1 MNQLILGRD
10 ASALLRAEW
19 RRLFTRR
26 VTAVMMAVTILTL
39 TLAGLAVAAHS
50 HPHTPATLAHA
61 QAFIAGQ
68 RAQNL
73 DQCLADAR
81 SGLAGP
87 DGEPAP
93 TQAQCQRQ
101 AQLFQPSVEEF
112 QGYQFTFGRDMS
124 TLLVLLGGLLAL
136 FGFVV
141 GASFVGVEWST
152 GGMATV
158 LVWRP
163 RRVRLLAG
171 KLVALLLGVLTL
183 GTVSSIAFT
192 GAMWAV
198 ARTRGDGGH
207 LTRGLLTSLALRD
220 VRVLALTLACAA
232 AGFAVASYGRHT
244 AAALGTAIGY
254 VIVVE
259 VTLRIALSAA
269 HIARPQ
275 RFFLT
280 SYMLAWLNNTMT
292 YTEQAACPESRFGP
306 RCQPT
311 TWSIGTGHSAM
322 LISAILA
329 ATLVAA
335 VIALRRRDIT

>member
-1 MNQLILGRD
+1 VTHWISRD

-26 VTAVMMAVTILTL
+26 VTRVMMALTVL
-39 TLAGLAVAAHS
+39 VLALAGFAVAAHS

-73 DQCLADAR
+73 DQCLADAKA
-81 SGLAGP
+81 GVAGP
-87 DGEPAP
+87 DGQPAP
-93 TQAQCQRQ
+93 SEAECQQQAQQ
-101 AQLFQPSVEEF
+101 FQPSVEEF
-112 QGYQFTFGRDMS
+112 QGYQFTFRRDMS

-136 FGFVV
+136 AGFVIGSSFI
-141 GASFVGVEWST
+141 GAEWSS
-152 GGMATV
+152 GGMMTV

-171 KLVALLLGVLTL
+171 KLGALLLGVLAFAVAT
-183 GTVSSIAFT
+183 SIAWT
-192 GAMWAV
+192 AALWAV
-198 ARTRGDGGH
+198 ARTRGSAGNATPGV
-207 LTRGLLTSLALRD
+207 LTSLAVRD

-232 AGFAVASYGRHT
+232 AGFAIASYGRHT

-254 VIVVE
+254 VVVVE
-259 VTLRIALSAA
+259 VALRIVLSAA

-280 SYMLAWLNNTMT
+280 SYVFAWLDNTTT
-292 YTEQAACPESRFGP
+292 YAEQGSCPVPRFDTGC
-306 RCQPT
+306 RPT
-311 TWSIGTGHSAM
+311 TWTIGIGHSAA
-322 LISAILA
+322 LIGAILA

-335 VIALRRRDIT
+335 LTAMRRRDVT

>member
-1 MNQLILGRD
+1 MNQLFGRD
-10 ASALLRAEW
+10 ARALLRAEW

-26 VTAVMMAVTILTL
+26 LTTVMMAVTILML

-81 SGLAGP
+81 SGSAGP

-93 TQAQCQRQ
+93 TEAQCQRQ
-101 AQLFQPSVEEF
+101 AELFQPSVEEF
-112 QGYQFTFGRDMS
+112 QGYQFTFRRDMS
-124 TLLVLLGGLLAL
+124 TMLVLLGGLVAL

-141 GASFVGVEWST
+141 GASFVGVEWSS
-152 GGMATV
+152 GAMATV
-158 LVWRP
+158 LVWHP

-171 KLVALLLGVLTL
+171 KLTALLLGVLTL
-183 GTVSSIAFT
+183 CAVTSIAFT
-192 GAMWAV
+192 AAMWAV

-207 LTRGLLTSLALRD
+207 LTPGLLTSLALRD
-220 VRVLALTLACAA
+220 VRVLALALACAA

-254 VIVVE
+254 VVVVE

-280 SYMLAWLNNTMT
+280 SYMLAWLDNTTT
-292 YTEQAACPESRFGP
+292 YAEQATCPVSRFGP

-311 TWSIGTGHSAM
+311 TWSIGAGHGAV
-322 LISAILA
+322 LIGAILA

-335 VIALRRRDIT
+335 VVALRRRDVT

>member
-1 MNQLILGRD
+1 VNQFIGRD
-10 ASALLRAEW
+10 GSALLRAEW

-26 VTAVMMAVTILTL
+26 VTTVMMAVTILML

-50 HPHTPATLAHA
+50 HPHTPATLARA

-73 DQCLADAR
+73 DQCLADSR

-87 DGEPAP
+87 DGQPAP
-93 TQAQCQRQ
+93 TEAQCQQQ
-101 AQLFQPSVEEF
+101 AQLFQPSVEEV
-112 QGYQFTFGRDMS
+112 QGYQFTFRRDMS
-124 TLLVLLGGLLAL
+124 TLLVLFGGLLAL

-141 GASFVGVEWST
+141 GASFVGVEWSS

-158 LVWRP
+158 LVWHP

-171 KLVALLLGVLTL
+171 KLVALLSGVLTL
-183 GTVSSIAFT
+183 SAVSSIAFT

-198 ARTRGDGGH
+198 ARTRGDAGN
-207 LTRGLLTSLALRD
+207 LTPGLLSSLALRD
-220 VRVLALTLACAA
+220 VRVLALALACAA

-244 AAALGTAIGY
+244 AAALGAAIGY
-254 VIVVE
+254 VFVVE
-259 VTLRIALSAA
+259 VALRIVVSAA
-269 HIARPQ
+269 HIARPE

-280 SYMLAWLNNTMT
+280 SYMLAWLNNTTT
-292 YTEQAACPESRFGP
+292 YTEQAACPVSRFGP
-306 RCQPT
+306 GCQPT
-311 TWSIGTGHSAM
+311 IWSIGAGHSAV
-322 LISAILA
+322 LISAILV

-335 VIALRRRDIT
+335 VIGLRRRDIT